1 MINQDVKLN
10 NQGVTLLELL
20 ISIIVGSMVISML
33 MSVLVMSLNTKATF
47 DAENKMLNES
57 YYIAEYIQ
65 FHIFELGPQE
75 IQLIT
80 NDGTETVIEVRHLYD
95 ITTNDDNAIFKDYLA
110 TPIVH
115 TITYTKGEFGT
126 ITYEDENGVVTT
138 LHSSNVHITTG
149 SAIDLISIDDSV
161 CDLAAPATACD
172 QGIIKLT
179 LNIMI
184 ELTGGG
190 YLSPQEYITTIII

>member
-1 MINQDVKLN
+1 MIRQDIKLN
-10 NQGVTLLELL
+10 QKGVTLLELL
-20 ISIIVGSMVISML
+20 ISIVVGSMVISML
-33 MSVLVMSLNTKATF
+33 MSVLVMTITAKANF
-47 DAENKMLNES
+47 DADNKMLNES

-65 FHIFELGPQE
+65 FHVFELGPQE
-75 IQLIT
+75 IELIT
-80 NDGTETVIEVRHLYD
+80 DDGTETIIHVSHLYD
-95 ITTNDDNAIFKDYLA
+95 ITTNDDNAIFKDYLV

-115 TITYTKGEFGT
+115 IITYTKGEFGT
-126 ITYEDENGVVTT
+126 ITYEDENGVVTV

-149 SAIDLISIDDSV
+149 SALELVSIDAAT
-161 CDLAAPATACD
+161 CDLAAVACD

-190 YLSPQEYITTIII
+190 YLSPQEFITTIII